1 MNMKSTFV
9 GIVSIGCLIGAVAF
23 LPSVGEAQDAKV
35 KTAMELLKSMADKL
49 GPAKIEGTD
58 TVGGKQ
64 VPAIYF
70 GATKINNNFD
80 LVDKVTQQAGG
91 TATIFVKSGDEYVRV
106 ATNVKKDD
114 GSRAI
119 GTILDPKGKAIASI
133 QKNEAFYGEVA
144 ILGKPYI
151 AGYEPIGD
159 HSKNVIGIYYVGY
172 LNSTHIGVSQGI

>member
-70 GATKINNNFD
+70 GATKINNNFR
-80 LVDKVTQQAGG
+80 L
-91 TATIFVKSGDEYVRV
+91 S
-106 ATNVKKDD
+106 
-114 GSRAI
+114 
-119 GTILDPKGKAIASI
+119 
-133 QKNEAFYGEVA
+133 
-144 ILGKPYI
+144 
-151 AGYEPIGD
+151 
-159 HSKNVIGIYYVGY
+159 
-172 LNSTHIGVSQGI
+172 